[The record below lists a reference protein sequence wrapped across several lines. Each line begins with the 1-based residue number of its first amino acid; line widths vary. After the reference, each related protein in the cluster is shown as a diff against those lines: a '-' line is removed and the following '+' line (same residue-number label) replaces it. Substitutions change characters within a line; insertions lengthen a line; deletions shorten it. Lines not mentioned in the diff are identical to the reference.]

1 MWLCCKIHW
10 PHKILWKLSVRSHY
24 RMFATEPAGVSS
36 LTGSP
41 DAVSNHSLM
50 LTFPL
55 VVSTTA
61 GSVANKPGARSSLLV
76 DWPNSIITGGRSD
89 QIQSVQMAT
98 LRVRN
103 HSSLRPLVFTLR
115 PQLSRSRRNDE

>member
-1 MWLCCKIHW
+1 LKAEGAL
-10 PHKILWKLSVRSHY
+10 PARPLVRSNKYLNNLIERDHRKVKQRCY
-24 RMFATEPAGVSS
+24 P
-36 LTGSP
+36 
-41 DAVSNHSLM
+41 M
-50 LTFPL
+50 LGFKTFGNAQVTL
-55 VVSTTA
+55 SGI

-76 DWPNSIITGGRSD
+76 GWPNSIITGGRSD